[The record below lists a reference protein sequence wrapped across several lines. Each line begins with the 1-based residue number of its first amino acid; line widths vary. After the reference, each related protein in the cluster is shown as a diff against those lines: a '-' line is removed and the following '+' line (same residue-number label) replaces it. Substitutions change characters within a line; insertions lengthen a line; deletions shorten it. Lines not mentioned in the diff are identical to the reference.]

1 MSLQSTLGVPQG
13 SILGPLLFS
22 LYINDLPTCCQS
34 ANCQMDS
41 DDTVW
46 YAPARTPGAAAEV
59 LTKEMEG
66 VSQWLKDNHL
76 TLKIKNTVSMWFS
89 IRGKAKCTIK
99 IGQEAIEEVDEFKFL
114 GIILDSQLN
123 LKHVKKL
130 CKTVRT
136 NLNCFKMIRHH
147 IPVKAA
153 LLFFHAMILSHLS
166 YCNYCMGP
174 SLPDNRQTSHIII
187 QTGTEN
193 NGPETNN
200 ITSLFNC
207 TKI

>member
-1 MSLQSTLGVPQG
+1 MFHRDPSWGLCRLVCISTTYQHAVSQQ
-13 SILGPLLFS
+13 
-22 LYINDLPTCCQS
+22 T
-34 ANCQMDS
+34 AQMYADH
-41 DDTVW
+41 TVL

-76 TLKIKNTVSMWFS
+76 TLDIKKTVSMCFS

-123 LKHVKKL
+123 FKKHVKKL

-136 NLNCFKMIRHH
+136 NLNCFRMIRHH

-153 LLFFHAMILSHLS
+153 LLFFHATILSLIIL
-166 YCNYCMGP
+166 YYRMGP
-174 SLPDNRQTSHIII
+174 NQSHHYTNRH
-187 QTGTEN
+187 
-193 NGPETNN
+193 
-200 ITSLFNC
+200 
-207 TKI
+207 